1 MKFRVWYKDLTARKT
16 KSKIVSATS
25 KGDASGRMYDKY
37 GNKIRV
43 IEVERYFKN
52 NPGEKW
58 HSKYAKDLFEVAK
71 KEVGPTASF
80 YKGASLAHSFSAKE
94 SKKLG
99 LKNPFKKKRSKFYVG
114 FTGTFMGKKKGV
126 FKTFS
131 SRLKKAELYDEL
143 GAIYRYLYG
152 PFETKEAAN
161 KHKLY
166 VTKHMYPT
174 KITKAKIGKRKRVT
188 ALKRKG
194 HIIL

>member
-1 MKFRVWYKDLTARKT
+1 MKFRVWYKDLTTRKT
-16 KSKIVSATS
+16 KSKTVLATS

-43 IEVERYFKN
+43 IEVEKYFKN
-52 NPGEKW
+52 NPGAAWHREEKNRLDFLY
-58 HSKYAKDLFEVAK
+58 KQTGKEGYADRAFEHTRS
-71 KEVGPTASF
+71 E
-80 YKGASLAHSFSAKE
+80 KE

-99 LKNPFKKKRSKFYVG
+99 LNPFKKKRSKFYVG

-161 KHKLY
+161 KYKLY
-166 VTKHMYPT
+166 VTKRMYPT